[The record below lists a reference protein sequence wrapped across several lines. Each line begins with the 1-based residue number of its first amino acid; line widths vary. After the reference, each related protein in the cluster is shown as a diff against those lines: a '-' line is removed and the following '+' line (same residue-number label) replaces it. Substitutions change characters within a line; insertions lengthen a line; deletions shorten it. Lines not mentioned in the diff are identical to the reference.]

1 MAQHPKTTGV
11 WILIGLVVALLCAGT
26 APRPVSAQQQDL
38 MPLRL
43 SVSVTPN
50 KLINVVAM
58 SEGLYKKN
66 GIDMD
71 LSISPGSAKTAF
83 ERAGIRVPKE
93 HISAEAADEDVVNT
107 LSPYTIG
114 GGVPTMNRVAK
125 TPGPAK
131 TVIILSTE
139 DLTNWPIITRKSITR
154 PDQLKGKRIGVSGL
168 TNTSGFQARLFVK
181 TMGWD
186 LSYVTFV
193 PGISSLEDLKSGR
206 VDAMTGDEL
215 TNFTLKSSREYH
227 ALVDFND
234 WKVPMASNGVN
245 ADRAWLQEPR
255 NRELTRRFVK
265 SMIEAIAIMKQNK
278 EAAYRAMA
286 QYYGI
291 TDPKMQEHFYAPAL
305 DLPRKPYPTLDGI
318 KKTMEL
324 FDSSEMR
331 RHKPE
336 DFYDDSFVREL
347 DQSGYIDS
355 LYK

>member
-1 MAQHPKTTGV
+1 MRTARLSKFAGV
-11 WILIGLVVALLCAGT
+11 LLLIAVAIAGSPLSGL
-26 APRPVSAQQQDL
+26 AQQNL

-50 KLINVVAM
+50 KLINVVAQ
-58 SEGLYKKN
+58 SEGIYQKN

-71 LSISPGSAKTAF
+71 MSISPGSAETAF
-83 ERAGIRVPKE
+83 QRAGIRVPKE
-93 HISAEAADEDVVNT
+93 HIRAEAVDEDVVNT
-107 LSPYTIG
+107 RSPYTIG

-139 DLTNWPIITRKSITR
+139 DMTNWPIITSKSIMR

-168 TNTSGFQARLFVK
+168 TNTSGFQARLFVR
-181 TMGWD
+181 TMGWN
-186 LSYVTFV
+186 LSDVTFV
-193 PGISSLEDLKSGR
+193 PGVSSLEALKSGR

-215 TNFTLKSSREYH
+215 TNFALKSSTAYH
-227 ALVDFND
+227 ALVDFNE

-245 ADRAWLQEPR
+245 VDRAWLQDPR

-265 SMIEAIAIMKQNK
+265 SMVEAIAIMKQNK
-278 EAAYRAMA
+278 EATYRAMA

-291 TDPKMQEHFYAPAL
+291 TDPKMQAHFYEPTQ

-318 KKTMEL
+318 RKTMEL
-324 FDSSEMR
+324 FDSPEMR
-331 RHKPE
+331 QHKPE

-347 DQSGYIDS
+347 DESGFIDS